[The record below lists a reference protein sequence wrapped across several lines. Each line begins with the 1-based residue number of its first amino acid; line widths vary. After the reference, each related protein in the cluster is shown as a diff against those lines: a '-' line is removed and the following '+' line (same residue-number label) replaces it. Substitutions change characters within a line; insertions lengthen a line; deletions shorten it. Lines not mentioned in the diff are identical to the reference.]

1 MRSIIR
7 LFKGAGILNLLGMTV
22 AFAAIY
28 IIMVQVNYDWNY
40 NSRIKDLDRIFIMA
54 YKDWYEEGK
63 YSVNISRPIA
73 ESILKQSSIVESYTV
88 IQPHGN
94 SSAKIKKG
102 DETRKVEMNITEV
115 TSKAFNLFSF
125 EAIAG
130 TFDGMNKEKTVAIS
144 EKTAKKFNLKPG
156 DIIWID
162 TYTKLNEQRT
172 VTAIYKGMPT
182 NSLFGNIDL
191 IYCDMLETENIE
203 NYSEWSYK
211 YYVKLNSSESIED
224 SNDNINKIA
233 KSVLQKITDENT
245 AEQSTEEEE
254 YIDEHAV
261 RLFPLDGL
269 QFNNIVSDNFT
280 SYQCN
285 KTTTV
290 TLFVVSIL
298 ILVITLIN
306 YLNFF
311 MAQIPVKLRSVNTKK
326 ILGSS
331 RLSLVTGFIIESAI
345 LVIVSLL
352 LAYIIIKVIGNSTY
366 AELISC
372 PLNIEENVNI
382 AVLTLCVALIM
393 TISASLYPAMYITS
407 FSPALALKSTMGTA
421 RKGKSFRYILVGF
434 QFTIS
439 IIFIICAAFIKIQY
453 DYMMNYDMGFDK
465 ESLYTVKVPA
475 NWNNHNL
482 FTSEL
487 QNNIA
492 IKEVA
497 WGDSPLVSAF
507 RMSWG
512 RDFNGKEIYFTCYP
526 VSYNFLRFMGIS
538 ISEGRDFTESDERS
552 DKGIFIFNKKA
563 KEDFGLTLESKIQGH
578 AGETDIAG
586 FCDDFKFMPLHYKV
600 EPFAFYV
607 FGKNPWRVPAHLY
620 IRSNHGATYNEVQE
634 AVRKVTAKIVPDFN
648 TDEIDLKFF
657 DEELGRQYEKEEKL
671 ISLITLFTILAVV
684 ISLMGIIG
692 LLMFETKFRRK
703 EIGLRR
709 VHGASIREILEMFN
723 RKFFYILLI
732 SFLIAAPVGYIVMD
746 YYYSTFAYR
755 SPLHWWVFLL
765 AFVMVAIITVGVVT
779 LCSYKAASENPAE
792 TLKNE

>member
-1 MRSIIR
+1 MKSIIR

-22 AFAAIY
+22 TFAAIY

-40 NSRIKDLDRIFIMA
+40 NSKIKDLDRIFIMA
-54 YKDWYEEGK
+54 NKDWYEEGK
-63 YSVNISRPIA
+63 YSVNLCRPIA

-94 SSAKIKKG
+94 SSVRIKKNN
-102 DETRKVEMNITEV
+102 ETREIEMNITEV
-115 TSKAFNLFSF
+115 TIKAFNLFGF

-130 TFDGMNKEKTVAIS
+130 TFDGMNEEKTVAVS

-162 TYTKLNEQRT
+162 TFRKLNEQRT
-172 VTAIYKGMPT
+172 VSAIYKGMQT
-182 NSLFGNIDL
+182 NSLFGNTDL
-191 IYCDMLETENIE
+191 IYCDMLETEDID

-211 YYVKLNSSESIED
+211 YYVKLNNSESIEY
-224 SNDNINKIA
+224 SNNSINKIA
-233 KSVLQKITDENT
+233 KSVLQKIIDENT
-245 AEQSTEEEE
+245 AGQSTKEE

-261 RLFPLDGL
+261 KLFPLDGL
-269 QFNNIVSDNFT
+269 QFNNIISDNFT

-285 KTTTV
+285 KTTTI

-298 ILVITLIN
+298 ILSITLIN

-331 RLSLVTGFIIESAI
+331 RLSLITGLIIESAI

-372 PLNIEENVNI
+372 PLNIEENINI
-382 AVLTLCVALIM
+382 AVLTLCLALIM
-393 TISASLYPAMYITS
+393 TIAASLYPAIYITS
-407 FSPALALKSTMGTA
+407 FSPAMAIKSTMGTA
-421 RKGKSFRYILVGF
+421 QKGKSFRYILVGF

-439 IIFIICAAFIKIQY
+439 IIFIMCAAFIKIQY
-453 DYMMNYDMGFDK
+453 DYMMNYDMGFNK
-465 ESLYTVKVPA
+465 ESLYTVDVPT
-475 NWNNHNL
+475 NKNNYDL
-482 FTSEL
+482 FKSEL
-487 QNNIA
+487 QNNIV

-526 VSYNFLRFMGIS
+526 VSYNFLKFMGIN
-538 ISEGRDFTESDERS
+538 ISEGRDFTESDEKS

-578 AGETDIAG
+578 AGKTDIAG

-620 IRSNHGATYNEVQE
+620 IRSNHGTTYSEVQE
-634 AVRKVTAKIVPDFN
+634 VVRKVTAKIVPDFN

-657 DEELGRQYEKEEKL
+657 NEELGRQYEKEEKL

-732 SFLIAAPVGYIVMD
+732 SFLIATPVGYIVMD

-755 SPLHWWVFLL
+755 SPLYWWVFLL
-765 AFVMVAIITVGVVT
+765 AFVMVAIVTVGVVT

>member
-1 MRSIIR
+1 
-7 LFKGAGILNLLGMTV
+7 
-22 AFAAIY
+22 
-28 IIMVQVNYDWNY
+28 
-40 NSRIKDLDRIFIMA
+40 MA

-115 TSKAFNLFSF
+115 TSKAFNLFGF

-172 VTAIYKGMPT
+172 VTAIYKEMPK

-224 SNDNINKIA
+224 SNDKINKIA

-352 LAYIIIKVIGNSTY
+352 LAYIIIKVIGYSTY
-366 AELISC
+366 AGLISC

-439 IIFIICAAFIKIQY
+439 IIFIMCAAFIKIQY

-475 NWNNHNL
+475 NWNNHDL

-487 QNNIA
+487 QNTIA

-507 RMSWG
+507 
-512 RDFNGKEIYFTCYP
+512 
-526 VSYNFLRFMGIS
+526 
-538 ISEGRDFTESDERS
+538 
-552 DKGIFIFNKKA
+552 
-563 KEDFGLTLESKIQGH
+563 
-578 AGETDIAG
+578 
-586 FCDDFKFMPLHYKV
+586 
-600 EPFAFYV
+600 
-607 FGKNPWRVPAHLY
+607 
-620 IRSNHGATYNEVQE
+620 
-634 AVRKVTAKIVPDFN
+634 
-648 TDEIDLKFF
+648 
-657 DEELGRQYEKEEKL
+657 
-671 ISLITLFTILAVV
+671 
-684 ISLMGIIG
+684 
-692 LLMFETKFRRK
+692 
-703 EIGLRR
+703 
-709 VHGASIREILEMFN
+709 
-723 RKFFYILLI
+723 
-732 SFLIAAPVGYIVMD
+732 
-746 YYYSTFAYR
+746 
-755 SPLHWWVFLL
+755 
-765 AFVMVAIITVGVVT
+765 
-779 LCSYKAASENPAE
+779 
-792 TLKNE
+792 

>member
-1 MRSIIR
+1 MKSIIR

-22 AFAAIY
+22 TFAAIY

-40 NSRIKDLDRIFIMA
+40 NSKIKDLDRIFIMA
-54 YKDWYEEGK
+54 NKDWYEEGK
-63 YSVNISRPIA
+63 YSVNLCRPIA

-94 SSAKIKKG
+94 SSVRIKKNN
-102 DETRKVEMNITEV
+102 ETREIEMNITEV
-115 TSKAFNLFSF
+115 TIKAFNLFGF

-130 TFDGMNKEKTVAIS
+130 TFDGMNEEKTVAVS

-162 TYTKLNEQRT
+162 TFRKLNEQRT
-172 VTAIYKGMPT
+172 VSAIYKGMQT
-182 NSLFGNIDL
+182 NSLFGNTDL
-191 IYCDMLETENIE
+191 IYCDMLETEDID

-211 YYVKLNSSESIED
+211 YYVKLNNSESIEY
-224 SNDNINKIA
+224 SNNSINKIA
-233 KSVLQKITDENT
+233 KSVLQKIIDENT
-245 AEQSTEEEE
+245 AGQSTKEE

-261 RLFPLDGL
+261 KLFPLDGL
-269 QFNNIVSDNFT
+269 QFNNIISDNFT

-285 KTTTV
+285 KTTTI

-298 ILVITLIN
+298 ILSITLIN

-331 RLSLVTGFIIESAI
+331 RLSLITGLIIESAI

-372 PLNIEENVNI
+372 PLNIEENINI
-382 AVLTLCVALIM
+382 AVLTLCLALIM
-393 TISASLYPAMYITS
+393 TIAASLYPAIYITS
-407 FSPALALKSTMGTA
+407 FSPAMAIKSTMGTA
-421 RKGKSFRYILVGF
+421 QKGKSFRYILVGF

-439 IIFIICAAFIKIQY
+439 IIFIMCAAFIKIQY
-453 DYMMNYDMGFDK
+453 DYMMNYDMGFNK
-465 ESLYTVKVPA
+465 ESLYTVDVPT
-475 NWNNHNL
+475 NKNNYDL
-482 FTSEL
+482 FKSEL
-487 QNNIA
+487 QNNIV

-526 VSYNFLRFMGIS
+526 VSYNFLKFMGIN
-538 ISEGRDFTESDERS
+538 ISEGRDFTESDEKS

-578 AGETDIAG
+578 AGKTDIAG

-607 FGKNPWRVPAHLY
+607 FGKNPWMEQHTVKY
-620 IRSNHGATYNEVQE
+620 
-634 AVRKVTAKIVPDFN
+634 RK
-648 TDEIDLKFF
+648 L
-657 DEELGRQYEKEEKL
+657 
-671 ISLITLFTILAVV
+671 
-684 ISLMGIIG
+684 
-692 LLMFETKFRRK
+692 
-703 EIGLRR
+703 
-709 VHGASIREILEMFN
+709 
-723 RKFFYILLI
+723 
-732 SFLIAAPVGYIVMD
+732 
-746 YYYSTFAYR
+746 
-755 SPLHWWVFLL
+755 
-765 AFVMVAIITVGVVT
+765 
-779 LCSYKAASENPAE
+779 
-792 TLKNE
+792 

>member
-40 NSRIKDLDRIFIMA
+40 NNKIKDLNRIFIMA

-115 TSKAFNLFSF
+115 TSKAFNLFGF

-172 VTAIYKGMPT
+172 VTAIYKGMPK

-352 LAYIIIKVIGNSTY
+352 LAYIIVKVIGNSTY
-366 AELISC
+366 A
-372 PLNIEENVNI
+372 
-382 AVLTLCVALIM
+382 
-393 TISASLYPAMYITS
+393 
-407 FSPALALKSTMGTA
+407 
-421 RKGKSFRYILVGF
+421 
-434 QFTIS
+434 
-439 IIFIICAAFIKIQY
+439 
-453 DYMMNYDMGFDK
+453 
-465 ESLYTVKVPA
+465 
-475 NWNNHNL
+475 
-482 FTSEL
+482 
-487 QNNIA
+487 
-492 IKEVA
+492 
-497 WGDSPLVSAF
+497 
-507 RMSWG
+507 
-512 RDFNGKEIYFTCYP
+512 
-526 VSYNFLRFMGIS
+526 
-538 ISEGRDFTESDERS
+538 
-552 DKGIFIFNKKA
+552 
-563 KEDFGLTLESKIQGH
+563 
-578 AGETDIAG
+578 
-586 FCDDFKFMPLHYKV
+586 
-600 EPFAFYV
+600 
-607 FGKNPWRVPAHLY
+607 
-620 IRSNHGATYNEVQE
+620 
-634 AVRKVTAKIVPDFN
+634 
-648 TDEIDLKFF
+648 
-657 DEELGRQYEKEEKL
+657 
-671 ISLITLFTILAVV
+671 
-684 ISLMGIIG
+684 
-692 LLMFETKFRRK
+692 
-703 EIGLRR
+703 
-709 VHGASIREILEMFN
+709 
-723 RKFFYILLI
+723 
-732 SFLIAAPVGYIVMD
+732 
-746 YYYSTFAYR
+746 
-755 SPLHWWVFLL
+755 
-765 AFVMVAIITVGVVT
+765 
-779 LCSYKAASENPAE
+779 
-792 TLKNE
+792 

>member
-40 NSRIKDLDRIFIMA
+40 NSKIKDLDRIFIMA

-115 TSKAFNLFSF
+115 TSKAFNLFGF

-245 AEQSTEEEE
+245 AEQSTEEE

-326 ILGSS
+326 NLGSS

-345 LVIVSLL
+345 LVIVSLIGIYYYKGYRKF
-352 LAYIIIKVIGNSTY
+352 YICRTY
-366 AELISC
+366 KLSVEYRGEC
-372 PLNIEENVNI
+372 KHCCFNIMRGFDNDN
-382 AVLTLCVALIM
+382 
-393 TISASLYPAMYITS
+393 
-407 FSPALALKSTMGTA
+407 F
-421 RKGKSFRYILVGF
+421 GKSVSGNVYNLIFSGIGF
-434 QFTIS
+434 KKYNGYCTQGK
-439 IIFIICAAFIKIQY
+439 IFQIHSCRF
-453 DYMMNYDMGFDK
+453 
-465 ESLYTVKVPA
+465 SV
-475 NWNNHNL
+475 HNL
-482 FTSEL
+482 
-487 QNNIA
+487 N
-492 IKEVA
+492 
-497 WGDSPLVSAF
+497 
-507 RMSWG
+507 
-512 RDFNGKEIYFTCYP
+512 YFHNVCC
-526 VSYNFLRFMGIS
+526 FHK
-538 ISEGRDFTESDERS
+538 D
-552 DKGIFIFNKKA
+552 
-563 KEDFGLTLESKIQGH
+563 
-578 AGETDIAG
+578 
-586 FCDDFKFMPLHYKV
+586 
-600 EPFAFYV
+600 
-607 FGKNPWRVPAHLY
+607 
-620 IRSNHGATYNEVQE
+620 
-634 AVRKVTAKIVPDFN
+634 
-648 TDEIDLKFF
+648 
-657 DEELGRQYEKEEKL
+657 
-671 ISLITLFTILAVV
+671 
-684 ISLMGIIG
+684 
-692 LLMFETKFRRK
+692 
-703 EIGLRR
+703 
-709 VHGASIREILEMFN
+709 
-723 RKFFYILLI
+723 
-732 SFLIAAPVGYIVMD
+732 
-746 YYYSTFAYR
+746 
-755 SPLHWWVFLL
+755 
-765 AFVMVAIITVGVVT
+765 TV
-779 LCSYKAASENPAE
+779 
-792 TLKNE
+792 